1 MNKYKLIDYLS
12 SEIENGNRYI
22 KDKNVD
28 ELFKMQV
35 KFQNEYLSGLLIL
48 IYAGCFDW
56 MEDFLMKVHIET
68 YDREKGRF
76 YHYNMKIKFIRK
88 YYCIIRL

>member
-48 IYAGCFDW
+48 IYAGCFD
-56 MEDFLMKVHIET
+56 
-68 YDREKGRF
+68 
-76 YHYNMKIKFIRK
+76 
-88 YYCIIRL
+88 